1 MKTWMKKARN
11 FQKVKVYPHGVAY
24 LLFDLLYKN
33 LLYKNLYFKFTYSFN
48 LFIVLNLHSRFTS
61 FILSGKP
68 YEVIFV

>member
-1 MKTWMKKARN
+1 M
-11 FQKVKVYPHGVAY
+11 
-24 LLFDLLYKN
+24 LFIKPFNLFVTILN

-61 FILSGKP
+61 FILSAKP